1 MARLHRNAQS
11 ISPEHF
17 SHHPDRRA
25 EVDRII
31 FGFGYIHQEACP
43 MTTRITSSPENRR
56 LYLRLRRD
64 QQALL
69 RTIEAFLTTAS

>member
-1 MARLHRNAQS
+1 
-11 ISPEHF
+11 
-17 SHHPDRRA
+17 
-25 EVDRII
+25 
-31 FGFGYIHQEACP
+31 

>member
-1 MARLHRNAQS
+1 M
-11 ISPEHF
+11 
-17 SHHPDRRA
+17 
-25 EVDRII
+25 DRII
-31 FGFGYIHQEACP
+31 LGFGYIHQEACP

-56 LYLRLRRD
+56 LYRRLRRD